1 MLIYYR
7 KDLFNDPRWQAEFK
21 EEYGYDFPVSP
32 VTWQEILDIAKFF
45 NGKDWNGDGK
55 DDFGITMHLK
65 GGEQG
70 FFNYIALAGSF
81 VCMPAPGVDRA

>member
-1 MLIYYR
+1 MPEWDRESIAPPIRELLQWGDNWYGFNNDHDGMVIYYR

-45 NGKDWNGDGK
+45 
-55 DDFGITMHLK
+55 
-65 GGEQG
+65 Q
-70 FFNYIALAGSF
+70 
-81 VCMPAPGVDRA
+81 R